1 MCIWSPVLMRSYQTL
16 AKLYVVHS
24 TCSYLELG
32 RCMSDIQVQHT
43 YLHVWYLYFSN
54 VVCFTAKAEL
64 VLKKKP
70 LMDM

>member
-1 MCIWSPVLMRSYQTL
+1 
-16 AKLYVVHS
+16 
-24 TCSYLELG
+24 
-32 RCMSDIQVQHT
+32 MSDIQVQHT

-64 VLKKKP
+64 VLKKKL